1 MQIVFISVGK
11 TQEQPYKEP
20 CAMYA
25 GRIARYTTF
34 AWKETSDVKAATAL
48 EMQEK
53 EAAHV
58 IKLLSPGDHVV
69 LLDELG
75 KSFTSKGFAQYIE
88 KKQLANVKR
97 VVFILGGAHGFSKTL
112 YAAAHEQ
119 IRLSDMTMPHQL
131 VRLVFLEQLCRAFT
145 ILHNEQYHH

>member
-1 MQIVFISVGK
+1 
-11 TQEQPYKEP
+11 
-20 CAMYA
+20 MYA
-25 GRIARYTTF
+25 GRITRYTNF
-34 AWKETSDVKAATAL
+34 IWKETADIKASTAA

-53 EAAHV
+53 EAALV
-58 IKLLSPGDHVV
+58 QKLLNPGDQIV

-75 KSFTSKGFAQYIE
+75 KSYTSKAFAHYIE

-97 VVFILGGAHGFSKTL
+97 LVFILGGAHGFSKSL

-131 VRLVFLEQLCRAFT
+131 VRLVFLEQLYRAFT
-145 ILHNEQYHH
+145 IIQNEQYHH